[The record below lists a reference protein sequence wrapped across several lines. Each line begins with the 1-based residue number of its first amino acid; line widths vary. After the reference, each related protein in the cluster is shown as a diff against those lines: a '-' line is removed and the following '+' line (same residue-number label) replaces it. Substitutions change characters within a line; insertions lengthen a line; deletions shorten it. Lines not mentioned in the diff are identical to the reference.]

1 MNMKDPKITTARK
14 MLCQYL
20 GEVAKEK
27 GMSTYKIAEL
37 TGFNQPNVHR
47 MLTGKYSPSI
57 DNFMI
62 LANAIG
68 CYFFII
74 DKEENSELADMM
86 KKRWKRNSQVN

>member
-1 MNMKDPKITTARK
+1 MKDPKITAARQ
-14 MLCQYL
+14 MLCRYL

-27 GMSTYKIAEL
+27 GMSTYKIAEI

-62 LANAIG
+62 LADAIG

-74 DKEENSELADMM
+74 DKEEDNELAEMM
-86 KKRWKRNSQVN
+86 RKRWQRNSQVN